1 MQLKALHLRQM
12 PRSVITTNNIR
23 RQERSIVTTVY
34 RMGHLHI
41 KERSMQKLLIASIA
55 AVTLTLPQMASAQ
68 SSPPPQGPQNQQSMQ
83 SQVKSNLEHA
93 GFTNVQVM
101 PSSFLVRAKDKD
113 GNPVMMVINPD
124 SVTAVTEMS
133 GGQRSSATHGNTTT
147 GSATANDHLNLTAT
161 QRHELWQSLS
171 KQAAKESAPAG
182 FTAKVGEAVPSLIK
196 LQSLHS
202 NLSSQIPAVKSYAYA
217 LLQDELL
224 IVDPSSKKIVDII
237 TQ

>member
-1 MQLKALHLRQM
+1 M
-12 PRSVITTNNIR
+12 PQSAITANNIR
-23 RQERSIVTTVY
+23 RQERSTVTTVY

-55 AVTLTLPQMASAQ
+55 AVTLALPQMVAFAQ

-83 SQVKSNLEHA
+83 SQVKSNLEKA
-93 GFTNVQVM
+93 GFTNIEVM
-101 PSSFLVRAKDKD
+101 PSSFLVRAKDRD

-124 SVTAVTEMS
+124 SVTAVTEM
-133 GGQRSSATHGNTTT
+133 GGQRSSAAG
-147 GSATANDHLNLTAT
+147 GSATTGTAPANDRLNLTAT

-171 KQAAKESAPAG
+171 KQAAKESAPTG
-182 FTAKVGEAVPSLIK
+182 FTAKVGEAVPSSIK
-196 LQSLHS
+196 LQSLPS
-202 NLSSQIPAVKSYAYA
+202 NVSSQIPAVKSYDYA
-217 LLQDELL
+217 LLQNELL